1 LETITHSPQTN
12 KKADSLH
19 EKDRDGHHSPFTSRH
34 VFLSPPNGTPTELIR
49 NYLETRSLAPAKIF
63 DGKTTTPNP
72 HDVVLHNGHHKL
84 PPVKKVDFCLIVY
97 QEGWHLIDMVF
108 WKRRGACGWLD
119 LQDDP
124 QDFQQLIREALDGK
138 SPLATPS
145 VRPHLDQLDGFIDR
159 KLGRHLTRR
168 ELDISVLLMKGFSD
182 KETAKQ
188 LKISTGTV
196 HNHRKSIYRKLGVH
210 SISQLMHRL
219 RTMAAPTK

>member
-1 LETITHSPQTN
+1 LEIISHSPQDS
-12 KKADSLH
+12 KKATPRN
-19 EKDRDGHHSPFTSRH
+19 EKEEDGHHSPFTSRH

-49 NYLETRSLAPAKIF
+49 TYLETRSLAPAKLL
-63 DGKTTTPNP
+63 DPHVATPKP
-72 HDVVLHNGHHKL
+72 TDVVLHNGNHKL

-108 WKRRGACGWLD
+108 WKRRGASGWLD
-119 LQDDP
+119 LQDDA

-145 VRPHLDQLDGFIDR
+145 VRPHLHQLDGFIDR

-219 RTMAAPTK
+219 RTMAAPSK

>member
-1 LETITHSPQTN
+1 METISHTPQES
-12 KKADSLH
+12 KKRPLLE
-19 EKDRDGHHSPFTSRH
+19 EKDRDGHHSPFSSRH

-49 NYLETRSLAPAKIF
+49 TYLEARSLAPAKIL
-63 DGKTTTPNP
+63 DGKTAKPQST
-72 HDVVLHNGHHKL
+72 DVVLHNGNHKL
-84 PPVKKVDFCLIVY
+84 PPVKKVDFRLIVY

-124 QDFQQLIREALDGK
+124 QEFQRLIREALDGK
-138 SPLATPS
+138 SPLATSS
-145 VRPHLDQLDGFIDR
+145 VKPHLHRLDGFIDR

-168 ELDISVLLMKGFSD
+168 ELDISVLLMRGFSD

-188 LKISTGTV
+188 LKISAGTV

-219 RTMAAPTK
+219 RTVEAASK

>member
-1 LETITHSPQTN
+1 
-12 KKADSLH
+12 
-19 EKDRDGHHSPFTSRH
+19 
-34 VFLSPPNGTPTELIR
+34 
-49 NYLETRSLAPAKIF
+49 KIF

-72 HDVVLHNGHHKL
+72 HDVVLHNGNHKL

-168 ELDISVLLMKGFSD
+168 EL
-182 KETAKQ
+182 E
-188 LKISTGTV
+188 ISTGTV